1 MGASTLYPNAALRL
15 ERPALALSPEGFLSL
30 IEIQMRDGC
39 QEPLNPQLITI

>member
-1 MGASTLYPNAALRL
+1 MGASILYPNAASRI